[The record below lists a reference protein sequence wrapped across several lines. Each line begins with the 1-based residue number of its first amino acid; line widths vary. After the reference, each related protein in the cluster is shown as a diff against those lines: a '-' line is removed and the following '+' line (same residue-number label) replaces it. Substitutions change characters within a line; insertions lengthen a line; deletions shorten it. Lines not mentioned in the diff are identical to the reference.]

1 MMLWAYFYCYQLT
14 LDSHKKDGCF
24 TDDDIP
30 TVVYHEQSNQVVQA
44 NSQAINEGVECG
56 QGLAQAAALCPHV
69 RILAFNREAEK
80 ETLLFLAHRLYPLA
94 SDIVIDAHNAIA
106 IRLDNLL
113 QYYGGLDAL
122 WHVLTNELHSAGIH
136 FYFATAWG
144 VDAARLLAKNKT
156 NRYTDNIEN
165 IALLLSRCKLEQT
178 SLDSKTI
185 ATLAKVGVR
194 QVGQLLKLPVHEL
207 GQRFSNDTIRYLT
220 ALRGE
225 TFPKYVL
232 FRPSISFKQL
242 KNLSFEVEN
251 TQHLLPSIKALLIS
265 LEHYLRARNLLTSSI
280 LFQVHFRE
288 AEPLSIAVNG
298 AMPFATQ
305 KDWLALVELKVE
317 SLLLPEPAIA
327 ISLTCQ
333 QFEPIENDGN
343 NFFSHRFTSV
353 AQKQLVGRLKAKL
366 GDNSTL
372 HPKAGNSHNFEGMT
386 VNQVEEIT
394 PAYTADIIPT
404 FLFERPMPLNLA
416 TRICFGPIRLQ
427 TQWWSSTASQKDYFI
442 AETNHGVRLLVF
454 KDVNTCWWTQ
464 GVYS

>member
-69 RILAFNREAEK
+69 HILAFNSEAEK

-94 SDIVIDAHNAIA
+94 SDIVIDTHNAIA

-194 QVGQLLKLPVHEL
+194 QIGQLLKLPVHEL

-225 TFPKYVL
+225 TFPQYVL

-305 KDWLALVELKVE
+305 KDWLTLVELKVE
-317 SLLLPEPAIA
+317 PLLLPEPAIA

-333 QFEPIENDGN
+333 QFEAIENDGN
-343 NFFSHRFTSV
+343 DFFSHRFTSV
-353 AQKQLVGRLKAKL
+353 AQKQLIGRLKAKL

-386 VNQVEEIT
+386 VNQVEETT